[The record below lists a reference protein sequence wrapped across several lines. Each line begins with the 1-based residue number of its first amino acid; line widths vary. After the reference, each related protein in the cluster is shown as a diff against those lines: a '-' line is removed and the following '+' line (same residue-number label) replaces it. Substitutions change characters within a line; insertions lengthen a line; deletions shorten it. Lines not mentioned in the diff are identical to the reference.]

1 MVGFFSVRLLAVL
14 LLIGFVVGS
23 VTGPAMSAEETE
35 KAKGDKD
42 KGGQIHIS
50 SDRVSSNQ
58 NERWVEFT
66 GNVKATQ
73 DDGIISADSIR
84 IFYKP
89 DADESKGVSSTAVD
103 RMIAQGSVKIIFDN
117 ASKTAVAQKAIY
129 TTHDKVLVL
138 SGGEPTVWSG
148 QDVIRGKKITVF
160 QGEDRTL
167 VEGDEKKQVEATF
180 HSQGEGGLIK

>member
-1 MVGFFSVRLLAVL
+1 MRLLAVL
-14 LLIGFVVGS
+14 LLFGFLVGS
-23 VTGPAMSAEETE
+23 VTGFAISAEETE
-35 KAKGDKD
+35 RPENDKE

-50 SDRVSSNQ
+50 SDKVSSNQ

-66 GNVKATQ
+66 GNVKAIQ
-73 DDGIISADSIR
+73 GDGVITADSIR

-89 DADESKGVSSTAVD
+89 DADKSKGVGSTAVD
-103 RMIAQGSVKIIFDN
+103 SMIAQGNVKILFDN
-117 ASKTAVAQKAIY
+117 ASKTAVAQKAVY
-129 TTHDKVLVL
+129 TTKDKVLVL

-160 QGEDRTL
+160 QSEDRTL

-180 HSQGEGGLIK
+180 HSQGEGGLIE